1 MEESLI
7 RLVSHSVINRR
18 QCLEEMAEESSAG
31 LFHMDNVFPLSLLG
45 TSNLLMESSLRLT

>member
-18 QCLEEMAEESSAG
+18 QCLEEMAEDTSAG